1 MFMLICHVDLLCL
14 SDKLSANAHLV
25 TATDVL
31 QAVRLAGWLGGS
43 SQRWLLAQYFTS
55 RSVVAG

>member
-1 MFMLICHVDLLCL
+1 VIGDGL
-14 SDKLSANAHLV
+14 
-25 TATDVL
+25 
-31 QAVRLAGWLGGS
+31 AVRLAGWLGGS